1 MGPGALIQLGLNS
14 LLPEE
19 IAESRYIENAPFKET
34 WIYIL
39 ITFVMGI
46 IQFLLLL
53 HRDSKI
59 YELKEKK
66 VYLEKSEEDG
76 NQVGKKNNYKI
87 FSYKTQK

>member
-19 IAESRYIENAPFKET
+19 IADKKFTEGAPFKET

-39 ITFVMGI
+39 ITLIMGI
-46 IQFLLLL
+46 IQFLQLL
-53 HRDSKI
+53 HKDSKI

-66 VYLEKSEEDG
+66 VYLENPEDESSSQIG
-76 NQVGKKNNYKI
+76 IIISN
-87 FSYKTQK
+87 FL